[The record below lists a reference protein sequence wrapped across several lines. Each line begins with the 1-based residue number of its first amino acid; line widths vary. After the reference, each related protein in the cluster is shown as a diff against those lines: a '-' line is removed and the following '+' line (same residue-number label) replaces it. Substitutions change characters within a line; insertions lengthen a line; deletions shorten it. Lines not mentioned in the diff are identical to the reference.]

1 MRRGGNIP
9 RRFHGPR
16 GTEIPRFAGGG
27 MFMSGTQ
34 AFRPMAE
41 AARSQPLTIQE
52 RILLHL
58 EPHTKEREAYTVPK
72 DVTQAGIAASLAIRV
87 AHASREVRKLVESN
101 LAEERD
107 AAVSGA
113 KRHQKAYFLTP
124 SGVVAAQKMRK
135 EFGPSASLA
144 EGTPAPG
151 APRGAPVAVVRDLAP
166 LRYFFGRQEELEA
179 AR

>member
-58 EPHTKEREAYTVPK
+58 EPHTKEREAYTVTK
-72 DVTQAGIAASLAIRV
+72 DVTQAGIAGSLGIRV

-124 SGVVAAQKMRK
+124 SGVVASQKMRK
-135 EFGPSASLA
+135 ELGPAGA
-144 EGTPAPG
+144 IAAGPHAPQT
-151 APRGAPVAVVRDLAP
+151 ARGGP
-166 LRYFFGRQEELEA
+166 
-179 AR
+179 